1 MGKCPPIET
10 GRFRRRIDRRAPSAW
25 LAFGVALLC
34 AMAGLAETVRT
45 KGDVRL
51 WETVADRA
59 IPLAWPW
66 AMGADSATLCFSNHL
81 TRVVSSVDVERGVN
95 ETRGSCPHPIM
106 SSAAE
111 ALVDVTLVQKAGETV
126 LARETAVLAYVSG
139 AGGGPIAVRTKG
151 TYAWEHL
158 APSRVVAFDPAWLG
172 EDGDSGYAVWPS
184 NKGIKLIFR

>member
-1 MGKCPPIET
+1 MGKCLPTEI
-10 GRFRRRIDRRAPSAW
+10 GRFRRRTSRRAPGAW

-34 AMAGLAETVRT
+34 AMAGSATTIRA

-59 IPLAWPW
+59 IPLVWPW
-66 AMGADSATLCFSNHL
+66 VEGADSATLCFSNHL
-81 TRVVSSVDVERGVN
+81 TRVVSSVDVVRGAN
-95 ETRGSCPHPIM
+95 ETRGSCPHPIA
-106 SSAAE
+106 SPAAE
-111 ALVDVTLVQKAGETV
+111 ALVDATLVQKAGETV

-139 AGGGPIAVRTKG
+139 AGGGPIVVRTKG

-184 NKGIKLIFR
+184 NRGVKLIFR

>member
-1 MGKCPPIET
+1 
-10 GRFRRRIDRRAPSAW
+10 
-25 LAFGVALLC
+25 
-34 AMAGLAETVRT
+34 MAGSAATVRT

-66 AMGADSATLCFSNHL
+66 AEGADSATLCFSNHL
-81 TRVVSSVDVERGVN
+81 TKVVSSVHVVRGAG
-95 ETRGSCPHPIM
+95 ETRGSCPHPIAP
-106 SSAAE
+106 STPE
-111 ALVDVTLVQKAGETV
+111 ALVDATLVQKAGETV
-126 LARETAVLAYVSG
+126 LTRETAVLAYVSG

-151 TYAWEHL
+151 TYAWAHL

-184 NKGIKLIFR
+184 NKGSTFIFR